1 MTPDQA
7 LDATVAEAA
16 PFIRSRQLSP
26 VALAEASL
34 ARLETTGRSLNA
46 VAALTRARAMEEAH
60 TAEQEIASGRYR
72 GPLHGIPYGA
82 KDLLATKGIPTGWG
96 ARPLKSQTFEE
107 DATVIRRLRQAGAV
121 LVAKLAMIELAG
133 GLGYNTPAA
142 SSSGATSNPW
152 DRSRWSCGSSSGS
165 GSCTAAALVGFA
177 IGSETWGSILC
188 PSAFDGVSGLRPTYG
203 LVPRTGAMAL
213 SWTMDKIG
221 PMARSAEDCR
231 LVLGAIAGNDPADPS
246 SLVETGGREGG
257 AAPPSSDAR
266 AYRVGVV
273 RPAFGKIYDREVE
286 AAFEE
291 AVRAISGLGPT
302 VSDAKLPDLPFD
314 ETAVLII
321 TVEGAAAFEP
331 LITSGRVR
339 ELVEP
344 GAKWAGEAARSVSG
358 VDYVR
363 AMQARRL
370 IQQAFEEIFD
380 KYDLLI
386 SPTMPI
392 VAAPL
397 ANKLEKAFA
406 YNDPLGSG
414 GNLAGLPALSLPCGF
429 SKTGLPIGLQVVGRP
444 LDESRVLTLGRL
456 YQENTDWHRR
466 RPPRPPA
473 KPA

>member
-1 MTPDQA
+1 MTPEEA
-7 LDATVAEAA
+7 LDGTVAQAA
-16 PFIRSRQLSP
+16 PLIRSRQLSP

-34 ARLETTGRSLNA
+34 ERLETTGKSLNA
-46 VAALTRARAMEEAH
+46 VATLTRERAMEEAR
-60 TAEQEIASGRYR
+60 TAEQEIAAGRYR

-82 KDLLATKGIPTGWG
+82 KDLLATKGVPTGWG

-107 DATVIRRLRQAGAV
+107 DATVIRRLREAGAV

-142 SSSGATSNPW
+142 SSTGATSNPW
-152 DRSRWSCGSSSGS
+152 DPSRWSCGSSSGS
-165 GSCTAAALVGFA
+165 GSSTAAALVGFA

-188 PSAFDGVSGLRPTYG
+188 PSAFDGVTGLRPTYG

-221 PMARSAEDCR
+221 PMTRAAEDCR
-231 LVLGAIAGNDPADPS
+231 LVLGAIAGHDPADPS
-246 SLVETGGREGG
+246 SLTETGGPERG

-266 AYRVGVV
+266 SYRVGVV
-273 RPAFGKIYDREVE
+273 RPSFGKIYDREVE

-291 AVRAISGLGPT
+291 AVRAISGLGLT
-302 VSDAKLPDLPFD
+302 VSDVKLPDFPFD
-314 ETAVLII
+314 ETAALII
-321 TVEGAAAFEP
+321 TVEAAAAFEP
-331 LITSGRVR
+331 LITSGRAR

-344 GAKWAGEAARSVSG
+344 GAKWAGDAARSVSG

-370 IQQAFEEIFD
+370 IQHAFEEIFD
-380 KYDLLI
+380 QNDLLI

-392 VAAPL
+392 LAVPL
-397 ANKLEKAFA
+397 TDKLEKAFA
-406 YNDPLGSG
+406 YSDPLGSG

-429 SKTGLPIGLQVVGRP
+429 SKSGLPIGMQVVGRP
-444 LDESRVLTLGRL
+444 LDEARIVTLGGL

-466 RPPRPPA
+466 RPPHAPA
-473 KPA
+473 KLA

>member
-1 MTPDQA
+1 VTPNEA
-7 LDATVAEAA
+7 LDATVAEVA
-16 PFIRSRQLSP
+16 PLVHSRKLSP

-34 ARLETTGRSLNA
+34 GRLSTIGRSLNA
-46 VAALTRARAMEEAH
+46 VATLTGERALDEARA
-60 TAEQEIASGRYR
+60 AEREIAAGRYR

-82 KDLLATKGIPTGWG
+82 KDLLATRGIATGWG
-96 ARPLKSQTFEE
+96 ARPLRDQTFEN
-107 DATVIRRLRQAGAV
+107 DAVVIRRLRDAGAV

-133 GLGYNTPAA
+133 GLGYNTTAA
-142 SSSGATSNPW
+142 SASGPTSNPW

-165 GSCTAAALVGFA
+165 GSATAAALVGFS

-188 PSAFDGVSGLRPTYG
+188 PSAFSGVSGLRPSYG

-231 LVLGAIAGNDPADPS
+231 LVLSAIAGHDPADTS
-246 SLVETGGREGG
+246 SLLEKMEGD
-257 AAPPSSDAR
+257 AAPASAR
-266 AYRVGVV
+266 GYRTGVV

-291 AVRAISGLGPT
+291 AVRTLSGLGAQ
-302 VSDAKLPDLPFD
+302 VSEAKLPDLPFD
-314 ETAVLII
+314 ETAILII
-321 TVEGAAAFEP
+321 TVEAAAAFEP

-339 ELVEP
+339 QLVEP
-344 GAKWAGEAARSVSG
+344 AVKWAGDVAKTVSG

-363 AMQARRL
+363 AMQARRM
-370 IQQAFEEIFD
+370 IQQAFEGIFQR
-380 KYDLLI
+380 YDLLV
-386 SPTMPI
+386 SPAMPI
-392 VAAPL
+392 VAARL
-397 ANKLEKAFA
+397 SDKLETAFA
-406 YNDPLGSG
+406 YSDPLGSG

-429 SKTGLPIGLQVVGRP
+429 SKAGLPVGMQIVGAP
-444 LDESRVLTLGRL
+444 MSDLKVLALGRL

-466 RPPRPPA
+466 RPPTTTTAP